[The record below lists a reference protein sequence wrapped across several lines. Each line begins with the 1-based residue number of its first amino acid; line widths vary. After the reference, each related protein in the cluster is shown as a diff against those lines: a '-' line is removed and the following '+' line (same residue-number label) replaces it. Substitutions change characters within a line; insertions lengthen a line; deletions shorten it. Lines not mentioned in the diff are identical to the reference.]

1 MINIAKLIDGFR
13 SFKATKFSVQSD
25 IIRHQLDQ
33 GQKPS
38 TMVISCCDLP
48 ISPSEIFSTNPGEL
62 FVINNIGGFV
72 PKFNT
77 EGINGIMS
85 AFDYAL
91 LNLEVENIIILGNT
105 KSISASMIMSEDFIA
120 EKNITKAIKA
130 WLSICAEARDAVKS
144 QMPNASIQEQESSFS
159 REAIVISLRNLLTYP
174 EIDKRI
180 KQNKLKIYGMQFD
193 VENGDIFLFDTTK
206 QDFHSML

>member
-120 EKNITKAIKA
+120 EKNGEKKYIQVALSIHEKQTLEREFGNLLAIKDNYPK
-130 WLSICAEARDAVKS
+130 IVITME
-144 QMPNASIQEQESSFS
+144 SFS
-159 REAIVISLRNLLTYP
+159 GNTVEGIEIVELENFLLT
-174 EIDKRI
+174 
-180 KQNKLKIYGMQFD
+180 N
-193 VENGDIFLFDTTK
+193 
-206 QDFHSML
+206 